1 MSTIISQ
8 MGRRGTL
15 VIPAALRKQF
25 GLQDGSSVIAEAR
38 DEGVLIRP
46 VSVSPVEIYSD
57 TRKAGFLLNNAVS
70 EQDYCE
76 AVEAVKAMGLD
87 PADIPHYRPEPR

>member
-1 MSTIISQ
+1 MSAIISQ
-8 MGRRGTL
+8 IGRRGTL
-15 VIPAALRKQF
+15 VIPAVLRKQF

-57 TRKAGFLLNNAVS
+57 TRKAGFLLNNAVT
-70 EQDYCE
+70 EQDYRE
-76 AVEAVKAMGLD
+76 AVETVQSMGLD
-87 PADIPHYRPEPR
+87 PATIPHDRPGPR